1 VTEAKA
7 KNVWNVALP
16 WSDGA
21 MSAKLWIKGKR
32 VVVGV
37 PELDILCTGKTQSEA
52 VFRLFSNLLKY
63 YQELK
68 ASPRPLDERQ
78 QEHMKLLKVWVE
90 SVERKMT
97 SRSELTIIR

>member
-1 VTEAKA
+1 
-7 KNVWNVALP
+7 
-16 WSDGA
+16 

-68 ASPRPLDERQ
+68 GSSKPLDERQ
-78 QEHMKLLKVWVE
+78 QAHMKLLKNHGI
-90 SVERKMT
+90 
-97 SRSELTIIR
+97 LA

>member
-1 VTEAKA
+1 
-7 KNVWNVALP
+7 
-16 WSDGA
+16 
-21 MSAKLWIKGKR
+21 MSAKMWIKGKR

-68 ASPRPLDERQ
+68 STPELDERQ
-78 QEHMKLLKVWVE
+78 KEHMRLLKVWVD
-90 SVERKMT
+90 SVEKKMT
-97 SRSELTIIR
+97 SRERDLTIVR

>member
-1 VTEAKA
+1 
-7 KNVWNVALP
+7 
-16 WSDGA
+16 